1 MVIAQR
7 LVRKLINKNEFS
19 GRVGIFEMIKIDSE
33 IKNYINETLDE
44 DKIRKIAF
52 KKYNS
57 LLNDGEEKVKKGITS
72 ELEIKRVL
80 KQVD

>member
-19 GRVGIFEMIKIDSE
+19 GRVGIEMIKIDSE
-33 IKNYINETLDE
+33 IKNYINETVDE

>member
-1 MVIAQR
+1 
-7 LVRKLINKNEFS
+7 
-19 GRVGIFEMIKIDSE
+19 MIKIASD
-33 IKNYINETLDE
+33 IRNFINETIDE
-44 DKIRKIAF
+44 DKIRKVAF

-57 LLNDGEEKVKKGITS
+57 LMDDGEEKVKKGITS

>member
-1 MVIAQR
+1 MCIR
-7 LVRKLINKNEFS
+7 DR
-19 GRVGIFEMIKIDSE
+19 
-33 IKNYINETLDE
+33 
-44 DKIRKIAF
+44 IRKVAF

-57 LLNDGEEKVKKGITS
+57 LMDDGEEKVKKGITS

>member
-1 MVIAQR
+1 MLFIG
-7 LVRKLINKNEFS
+7 LILTSSPPLKKRF
-19 GRVGIFEMIKIDSE
+19 
-33 IKNYINETLDE
+33 INETIDE
-44 DKIRKIAF
+44 DKIRKVAF